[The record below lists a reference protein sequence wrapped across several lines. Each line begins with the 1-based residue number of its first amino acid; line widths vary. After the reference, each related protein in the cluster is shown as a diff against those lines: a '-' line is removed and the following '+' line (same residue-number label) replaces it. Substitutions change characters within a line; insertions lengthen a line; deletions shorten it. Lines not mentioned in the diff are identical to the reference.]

1 MKRTIL
7 SLILFLGLLL
17 LFLRGPNCAVA
28 EDCLIAQSG
37 QAKAVIQ
44 IGEAASEQDK
54 FAAEEIQHFIHR
66 FTGVRLEIPTNRRS
80 ITVPTVIVL
89 GTPGSNPAIRPLLAS
104 GALRLDINLGDE
116 GYTIKTIRSG
126 GTEIIAIAGHT
137 SQEAI
142 YGIYALIE
150 ACIRQLTRLSL
161 VNLDFVVQPV
171 PDLTLPFV
179 NETSRP
185 FYPVRGVL
193 EIDDPD

>member
-17 LFLRGPNCAVA
+17 LFLRGPNCAIA
-28 EDCLIAQSG
+28 ENCLIAQSG
-37 QAKAVIQ
+37 QAKAIIQ

-54 FAAEEIQHFIHR
+54 FAAEEIQRFIHR

-89 GTPGSNPAIRPLLAS
+89 GTPGSNPA
-104 GALRLDINLGDE
+104 LRLDINLGDE
-116 GYTIKTIRSG
+116 GYTIKTIRSD